1 MAHNS
6 FIIVFLAFD
15 VNIPA
20 VIPARNSLFLYQC
33 IKPGPKNR

>member
-20 VIPARNSLFLYQC
+20 VIPAVIRYFCVNT
-33 IKPGPKNR
+33 